1 MPAPTPGGPS
11 VPTLT
16 DGVVTLR
23 AHRAD
28 DVPRIVEQCRDP
40 ESVAWTTVPVP
51 YDEPDARAYALEI
64 VPQGWSEGR
73 WELAVEVDGRF
84 GGSVALRHEAPGVA
98 ELAYGSHPDVRG
110 TGAMERAARL
120 VLAWGFEELGLQTVV
135 WRAFV
140 GNWASRRLAWRLGF
154 RVEGTLRGLLPQR
167 GALHDAW
174 VGTLQATDP
183 QAPATVWLDNPVLEG
198 DGVRLRPFRLEDA
211 ERVAEGIGD
220 AQTQHWLAFMPRDPG
235 AVQGAAY
242 VVQVTDRLAS
252 GHTITWAVADPDDD
266 RLLGAVGIYRLAEE
280 PELGYWT
287 HPDARGRGLT
297 TRAGALA
304 VDHAFGILGLPRLAA
319 YVSAPN
325 VASRAVLER
334 LGFQPTGV
342 RREAARTG
350 AGEVVD
356 LAGYD
361 LLAAEW
367 SERSARNAS
376 ASTTNPATDSTA
388 PTSSGES

>member
-1 MPAPTPGGPS
+1 MPAPTTA
-11 VPTLT
+11 PTLT

-40 ESVAWTTVPVP
+40 ESVAWTTVPTP
-51 YDEPDARAYALEI
+51 YDEEDARTYALEI
-64 VPQGWSEGR
+64 VPQGWAEGR
-73 WELAVEVDGRF
+73 CEFAVEVDRRF
-84 GGSVALRHEAPGVA
+84 AGSVALRHEAPGVA
-98 ELAYGSHPDVRG
+98 EIAYGSHPDVRG
-110 TGAMERAARL
+110 TGAMERALRL
-120 VLAWGFEELGLQTVV
+120 VLAWGFEEQGLRTVV

-154 RVEGTLRGLLPQR
+154 RLEGTLRGLLPQR

-174 VGTLQATDP
+174 VGTLQHTDP
-183 QAPATVWLDNPVLEG
+183 QAPATVWLDNPALEG
-198 DGVRLRPFRLEDA
+198 DGVRLRPFRADDA

-220 AQTQHWLAFMPRDPG
+220 ADAQHWLAFLPRDPG
-235 AVQGAAY
+235 PVQGAAY
-242 VVQVTDRLAS
+242 VVQVTDRLAG
-252 GHTITWAVADPDDD
+252 GHTITWAVADPADD
-266 RLLGAVGIYRLAEE
+266 RLLGAVGLYRLAEE

-304 VDHAFGILGLPRLAA
+304 VDHAFGTLGLPRLAA

-325 VASRAVLER
+325 TASRAVLER
-334 LGFQPTGV
+334 LGFRETGT

-356 LAGYD
+356 LVGYD

-367 SERSARNAS
+367 PERSERSTRNAS
-376 ASTTNPATDSTA
+376 ASTTNPATDSTE
-388 PTSSGES
+388 PMSSGEA